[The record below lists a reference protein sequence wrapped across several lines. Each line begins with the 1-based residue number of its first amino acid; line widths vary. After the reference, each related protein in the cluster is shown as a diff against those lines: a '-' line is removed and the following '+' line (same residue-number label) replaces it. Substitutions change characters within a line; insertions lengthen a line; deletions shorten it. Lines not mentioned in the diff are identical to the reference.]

1 MKKEGNSAEKLEN
14 SKNTLT
20 KTVKDLKSQIAKLGF
35 SPEEYEELEQQVST
49 YEGSVATLIERVN
62 TLQAQLGNR
71 LRFDY
76 TDPVRG
82 FDRSK
87 VKGLLAKLIEVRDSK
102 HATALEVVA
111 GGKLFQVVVDEAITG
126 KALLDRGKL
135 QKRVTIIPLD
145 KIQPRHV
152 GANATRRAEEIAS
165 SMKATANPAIELV
178 GFDEEIRSAVE
189 YVFGSSIVVD
199 GVKAANQ
206 ICDATKTRT
215 VTLEGDVYD
224 PSGTISGG
232 SANQLGTTLSRLSEL
247 AAAMKTLDV
256 QKAELDIKS
265 NKYIAMKAASQ
276 AFDKLNAKLEVA
288 QAELDAAEK
297 HLSQTNFGMLV
308 EKRDTITAAINAAEQ
323 EIVIMTK
330 EKDDKWKLHEDLKG
344 QEAEL
349 TKQRETRLLDIENA
363 VKLAKT
369 QSTKASTMAR
379 EAMSRSQTLT
389 LELESLQ
396 NEVTVAKEAVLV
408 AERSLRAASIEESES
423 QMQVGDIS
431 VTYEETRQE
440 LEELEQKMAECSAGV
455 LDLKRAKADLMKAE
469 DVAKLESKK
478 LSINVLRIRK
488 ERATAE
494 KVVATMLKNYGWI
507 EGEMNAFGVR
517 GGDYDFEATDPHEI
531 SQQLKALKAEQ
542 DTLVRFKLI

>member
-1 MKKEGNSAEKLEN
+1 MEGNSAEKLEN
-14 SKNTLT
+14 SKDTLT
-20 KTVKDLKSQIAKLGF
+20 KTVTDLKSQIAKLGF

-126 KALLDRGKL
+126 KALLDRGRL

-247 AAAMKTLDV
+247 ADAMKTLNV
-256 QKAELDIKS
+256 QKAELDI
-265 NKYIAMKAASQ
+265 NKKKCISMTAASQ
-276 AFDKLNAKLEVA
+276 AFDKLNAKLELA

-308 EKRDTITAAINAAEQ
+308 EKRDTITAAIHAAEQ
-323 EIVIMTK
+323 EIRTMTK
-330 EKDDKWKLHEDLKG
+330 EKDDKWKLHEVLKG
-344 QEAEL
+344 QEAQL
-349 TKQRETRLLDIENA
+349 TKLRETRLLDIENA

-369 QSTKASTMAR
+369 QSTKASTLAR

-389 LELESLQ
+389 LELESLL
-396 NEVTVAKEAVLV
+396 NEVTVAKEAVLM

-431 VTYEETRQE
+431 VTYEEIRQE

-494 KVVATMLKNYGWI
+494 KVVATMLKNYSWI

-531 SQQLKALKAEQ
+531 SQQLKALKTEQ
-542 DTLVRFKLI
+542 DTLVRFKWI

>member
-1 MKKEGNSAEKLEN
+1 MTKKVAE
-14 SKNTLT
+14 
-20 KTVKDLKSQIAKLGF
+20 LKSQISKLEF
-35 SPEEYEELEQQVST
+35 SPEEYERLEQQMTSL
-49 YEGSVATLIERVN
+49 EGSVTSLTERVD
-62 TLQAQLGNR
+62 TLQAQLGSR

-76 TDPVRG
+76 SDPVRG

-152 GANATRRAEEIAS
+152 GANASKRAEEIAS
-165 SMKATANPAIELV
+165 SLKATANPAIELV
-178 GFDEEIRSAVE
+178 GFDEEVRSAVE

-199 GVKAANQ
+199 GMKAANQ

-232 SANQLGTTLSRLSEL
+232 STSQLGTTLSRLSEL
-247 AAAMKTLDV
+247 SEAMKSLQLQRPELDV
-256 QKAELDIKS
+256 VSKKLA
-265 NKYIAMKAASQ
+265 AMKAASQ
-276 AFDKLNAKLEVA
+276 SFDKLNAKLTIA

-297 HLSQTNFGMLV
+297 HLGQTNFGMLI
-308 EKRDTITAAINAAEQ
+308 EKRDLITASIEAAEQ
-323 EIVIMTK
+323 EIVDMSK

-349 TKQRETRLLDIENA
+349 TKQREIRLSDIEST
-363 VKLAKT
+363 VKSAKAD
-369 QSTKASTMAR
+369 SAKASALAR
-379 EAMSRSQTLT
+379 EAMSRSQTLV

-408 AERSLRAASIEESES
+408 AERALRTASLDESES

-440 LEELEQKMAECSAGV
+440 LEELEKKMADCSAGV
-455 LDLKRAKADLMKAE
+455 LDLKREKAE
-469 DVAKLESKK
+469 LVKVAEAAKLESKK
-478 LSINVLRIRK
+478 LSIHVLRVRK
-488 ERATAE
+488 ERAAAE
-494 KVVATMLKNYGWI
+494 KAVASMLKNYGWI

-517 GGDYDFEATDPHEI
+517 GGDYDFEATDPNEI
-531 SQQLKALKAEQ
+531 SQQLKLLKSEQ
-542 DTLVRFKLI
+542 DALVRFQLSVLV

>member
-1 MKKEGNSAEKLEN
+1 M
-14 SKNTLT
+14 T
-20 KTVKDLKSQIAKLGF
+20 KRVSELKSQIAKLDF
-35 SPEEYEELEQQVST
+35 SPEVYEELEQNVST
-49 YEGSVATLIERVN
+49 YEGSVAALIERVD

-152 GANATRRAEEIAS
+152 GANSTKRADEIAS

-247 AAAMKTLDV
+247 SDAMKTLQV
-256 QKAELDIKS
+256 QKRELDVISK
-265 NKYIAMKAASQ
+265 KYVAMKSASQ
-276 AFDKLNAKLEVA
+276 SFDKLNASLEVA

-308 EKRDTITAAINAAEQ
+308 EKRDTITAAIEAAEQ

-349 TKQRETRLLDIENA
+349 TKQRETRLVDIENA
-363 VKLAKT
+363 VKIAKT
-369 QSTKASTMAR
+369 ESTKASSLAR

-389 LELESLQ
+389 LELEILL
-396 NEVTVAKEAVLV
+396 NEVTVAKEAVLM
-408 AERSLRAASIEESES
+408 AERSLRAASIDESES
-423 QMQVGDIS
+423 QMQVGDVS

-455 LDLKRAKADLMKAE
+455 SDLKRAKGDLMKAK
-469 DVAKLESKK
+469 DTAKLESKK

-494 KVVATMLKNYGWI
+494 KVVATMLKNYSWI
-507 EGEMNAFGVR
+507 EGEMKAFGVR
-517 GGDYDFEATDPHEI
+517 GGDYDFEATDPNEI
-531 SQQLKALKAEQ
+531 SQQLKMLKTEQ
-542 DTLVRFKLI
+542 DTLVRFKLIEVLNPCYM

>member
-1 MKKEGNSAEKLEN
+1 MA
-14 SKNTLT
+14 
-20 KTVKDLKSQIAKLGF
+20 
-35 SPEEYEELEQQVST
+35 
-49 YEGSVATLIERVN
+49 ERVN

-145 KIQPRHV
+145 KIQPRHI
-152 GANATRRAEEIAS
+152 GANATKRAEDIALPL
-165 SMKATANPAIELV
+165 KAAANPAIELV

-189 YVFGSSIVVD
+189 YVFGSSFVVD
-199 GVKAANQ
+199 STKAANQ

-232 SANQLGTTLSRLSEL
+232 STSQLGTTLSRLSEL
-247 AAAMKTLDV
+247 AVAMKTLHE
-256 QKAELDIKS
+256 KKPELEMLMKQ
-265 NKYIAMKAASQ
+265 YTEMKAASQ
-276 AFDKLNAKLEVA
+276 SFEKLNAKLEVA
-288 QAELDAAEK
+288 QVELDAAEK

-308 EKRDTITAAINAAEQ
+308 EKRASITAAIEAAE
-323 EIVIMTK
+323 EEVVVMSK
-330 EKDDKWKLHEDLKG
+330 EKDEKWKLHEDLKC
-344 QEAEL
+344 QSYEL
-349 TKQRETRLLDIENA
+349 TKQRETRLADIENA
-363 VKLAKT
+363 VKLAKVD
-369 QSTKASTMAR
+369 STKASSLAR
-379 EAMSRSQTLT
+379 EATSRSQTLV

-396 NEVTVAKEAVLV
+396 NEVAVAKESVLM
-408 AERSLRAASIEESES
+408 AEKTLRSASIEESES
-423 QMQVGDIS
+423 QMKVGDIS

-440 LEELEQKMAECSAGV
+440 LEELEQQMAECNAGV
-455 LDLKRAKADLMKAE
+455 LGLKREKADLVKSAE
-469 DVAKLESKK
+469 AAKLESKK
-478 LSINVLRIRK
+478 LSVHVLRIRK
-488 ERATAE
+488 ERSTAE
-494 KVVATMLKNYGWI
+494 KVVASMLKQYGWI
-507 EGEMNAFGVR
+507 EGEMSAFGVR
-517 GGDYDFEATDPHEI
+517 GGDYDFASTDPNEV
-531 SQQLKALKAEQ
+531 SEQLKILKSEQ
-542 DTLVRFKLI
+542 DSLVS